1 MIWFEFWMQI
11 AVLVT
16 VVMIAIFM
24 NDNNNTPRH

>member
-1 MIWFEFWMQI
+1 MSWFEFWMQI

-16 VVMIAIFM
+16 IVMMVIFM